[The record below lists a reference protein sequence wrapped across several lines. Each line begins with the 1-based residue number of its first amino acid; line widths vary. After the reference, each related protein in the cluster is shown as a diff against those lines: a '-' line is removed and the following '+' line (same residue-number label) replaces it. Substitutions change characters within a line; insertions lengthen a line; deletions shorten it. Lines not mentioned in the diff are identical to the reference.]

1 MKIDGKQIA
10 AEVLEDLKVRVEKL
24 NEKNIIP
31 NLYIILLSDDAS
43 SESYVKQKQ
52 IKGEQIGVKIT
63 VEKGN
68 INTTTEELIK
78 KIETLNKDK
87 SVHGVIVQ
95 RPMPKTLN
103 EEKIKT
109 AVNPLKDVDGFN
121 QNSNFKVPVS
131 LAVLKILENVHS
143 DNFKDWLEKQRI
155 SVLGKGLTAGGPI
168 IETLQSLGIKPNI
181 ITSSTSNKQELLK
194 ESDIVISA
202 VGKENIVSSKDLKK
216 DSILIGVGMHK
227 GDDGKF
233 HGDFNE
239 EDIQSIVSYYSPTPG
254 GVGPVNVS
262 MLLSN
267 LVEATEK
274 LFEQE
279 NIEQ

>member
-1 MKIDGKQIA
+1 MKIDGRQIA

-24 NEKNIIP
+24 KQKNIIP

-68 INTTTEELIK
+68 FNTTTEELIK
-78 KIETLNKDK
+78 KINKLNQDK

-95 RPMPKTLN
+95 RPMPKNLD

-109 AVNPLKDVDGFN
+109 AINPLKDVDGFN
-121 QNSNFKVPVS
+121 QSSNFKVPVS
-131 LAVLKILENVHS
+131 LAVLRILENVHP
-143 DNFKDWLEKQRI
+143 DDFKDWLVKQKI

-168 IETLQSLGIKPNI
+168 INTLQSFGIKPNI
-181 ITSSTSNKQELLK
+181 ITSSTPNKEELLN
-194 ESDIVISA
+194 EADIVISA

-216 DSILIGVGMHK
+216 GSILIGVGMHK

-239 EDIQSIVSYYSPTPG
+239 EEIQNIVSFYSPTPG
-254 GVGPVNVS
+254 GVGPINVS

-267 LVEATEK
+267 LVEATEM
-274 LFEQE
+274 LFKQE
-279 NIEQ
+279 NKEQ